1 MLLPALS
8 DTALRKCAP
17 GKVPKNVLKKLL
29 LVCVL
34 PSLIGMVAHAQPQ
47 AQPLTQARSCPDL
60 APFYAQSADANQA
73 EWEAIVSQLRVLLPR
88 CLEKSDYFALLG
100 AAQLNTGRLGEAL
113 ESLER
118 ALLLDPDNGA
128 AQIDYAEALFVQGQL
143 FSALEM
149 NQMII
154 SRGDVP
160 QSLRPFLQQRQRS
173 WQALTRQ
180 RGLLAEALVGYD
192 NNLNGA
198 PSPSQ
203 ITLTLSGEAVQL
215 PLSEA
220 FQPIAGPYLNL
231 RLAGRY
237 RQLAPGHQHNV
248 LVEVRGRVSED
259 TTSDLLQLDTRYA
272 FIKPGREHSWQV
284 GSSMNHLFFGGSPL
298 YTASEVSARYTPVTH
313 SSCTSSVHG
322 AAQHQLFHNQNTL
335 NTVEAKAGLG
345 LGCPLGDPAQP
356 RQMLGLELSALSSRP
371 IKSGRP
377 GGSRE
382 GWQISLDWQSP
393 LYSGSLIAQLSHT
406 EMRDSRSYSPLLSDG
421 AARRVQRSYALL
433 QYRQPLRTNTVLLLN
448 LYRQH
453 QDSNIDL
460 FRSTDSSVEIGISHS
475 F

>member
-1 MLLPALS
+1 VS
-8 DTALRKCAP
+8 RKCVP

-29 LVCVL
+29 PVIVVL
-34 PSLIGMVAHAQPQ
+34 SLTGVVAHAQPQ
-47 AQPLTQARSCPDL
+47 AQTQAPAQTPTQAQTCPDL
-60 APFYAQSADANQA
+60 APLYAQTPEASRD
-73 EWEAIVSQLRVLLPR
+73 EWETMLSQLRVLLPR
-88 CLEKSDYFALLG
+88 CLDQSDYFALLG

-118 ALLLDPDNGA
+118 ALLLDPNNGA

-143 FSALEM
+143 FSALDM

-160 QSLRPFLQQRQRS
+160 ESLRPFLQQRQRS
-173 WQALTRQ
+173 WQSLTRQ

-192 NNLNGA
+192 DNLNGA

-203 ITLTLSGEAVQL
+203 ITLTLSGDSIQL

-220 FQPIAGPYLNL
+220 FRPIAGPYLNL

-237 RQLAPGHQHNV
+237 RQLAPEHQHNM
-248 LVEVRGRVSED
+248 LVEMRGRLSED
-259 TTSDLLQLDTRYA
+259 TASDLFQLDTRYA
-272 FIKPGREHSWQV
+272 FIKPGREHSWQA
-284 GSSMNHLFFGGSPL
+284 GGGINHLFFGGSPL
-298 YTASEVSARYTPVTH
+298 YTATEVSARYAPV
-313 SSCTSSVHG
+313 SQRSCTSSVHG
-322 AAQHQLFHNQNTL
+322 AAQHQLFHNQSTL

-345 LGCPLGDPAQP
+345 LGCPLGDPAQA
-356 RQMLGLELSALSSRP
+356 RQLVSVELSALTSRP

-382 GWQISLDWQSP
+382 GWQLSMDWQLP
-393 LYSGSLIAQLSHT
+393 VYNGSLNTQLSHT
-406 EMRDSRSYSPLLSDG
+406 ELRDSRSYSPLLADG
-421 AARRVQRSYALL
+421 ASRRIQRSYVLL
-433 QYRQPLRTNTVLLLN
+433 QYRQPLRTNTLLLFN